1 MFQHFLQDAVTLF
14 VVIDPIGLVPIFIA
28 ITKKEPQVSR
38 RRIASLGVGISTII
52 LLAFLAM
59 GQRLLEA
66 LEISLPAFR
75 TAGGLLLLIVGLQ
88 MVLQESG
95 GHKASTDPASSIDLA
110 VFPLATPLIA
120 GPGGI
125 MSVVL
130 LTDNTKFG
138 WIDQSLTALAL
149 VCVLLITYGAL
160 LASDW
165 IQKRLGRTG
174 VNVITRVLG
183 LLLAALAMET
193 ILAGIGGYFG
203 TYLQSNLATLQNLG

>member
-28 ITKKEPQVSR
+28 ITQKEPQVSR
-38 RRIASLGVGISTII
+38 RRIASLGVGISTIV
-52 LLAFLAM
+52 LLAFLVM
-59 GQRLLEA
+59 GQPLLDV

-95 GHKASTDPASSIDLA
+95 GHVASTDPMASIDLA

-120 GPGGI
+120 GPGSI

-130 LTDNTKFG
+130 LTDNLKYG
-138 WIDQSLTALAL
+138 LVDQSITVVALL
-149 VCVLLITYGAL
+149 CVLLITYVSL
-160 LASDW
+160 LFSDW

-174 VNVITRVLG
+174 VNVITRILG
-183 LLLAALAMET
+183 VLLAALAMET
-193 ILAGIGGYFG
+193 ILGGISGYFG
-203 TYLQSNLATLQNLG
+203 PSVQL

>member
-28 ITKKEPQVSR
+28 ITQKEPTVSR
-38 RRIASLGVGISTII
+38 RRIAALGVGISTLI
-52 LLAFLAM
+52 LLAFLVM
-59 GQRLLEA
+59 GQVLLEA

-75 TAGGLLLLIVGLQ
+75 TAGGILLLIVGLQ
-88 MVLQESG
+88 MVLQESSV
-95 GHKASTDPASSIDLA
+95 HSASTDPTSSIDLA

-138 WIDQSLTALAL
+138 VMDQLLTSLAL
-149 VCVLLITYGAL
+149 LSVLLITFIAL
-160 LASDW
+160 LSAEY
-165 IQKRLGRTG
+165 IQKGLGRTG
-174 VNVITRVLG
+174 VNVITRILG

-193 ILAGIGGYFG
+193 ILAGIKGYFG
-203 TYLQSNLATLQNLG
+203 

>member
-1 MFQHFLQDAVTLF
+1 MLQHFLQDAVTLF

-28 ITKKEPQVSR
+28 ITQKEPQFSR
-38 RRIASLGVGISTII
+38 QRIALLGVGISTII
-52 LLAFLAM
+52 LLAFLVM
-59 GQRLLEA
+59 GQPLLEA

-75 TAGGLLLLIVGLQ
+75 TAGGILLLIVGLQ

-95 GHKASTDPASSIDLA
+95 GHSASTDPASSVDLA

-130 LTDNTKFG
+130 LTDNQKFG
-138 WIDQSLTALAL
+138 FMDQVVTVLAL
-149 VCVLLITYGAL
+149 LVVLLITYVAL
-160 LASDW
+160 LAADW
-165 IQKRLGRTG
+165 IQKKLGRTG
-174 VNVITRVLG
+174 VNVITRILG

-193 ILAGIGGYFG
+193 ILAGIREYFG
-203 TYLQSNLATLQNLG
+203 QAL

>member
-1 MFQHFLQDAVTLF
+1 MLQHFLQDAVTLF
-14 VVIDPIGLVPIFIA
+14 VVIDPIGLVPVFIA
-28 ITKKEPQVSR
+28 ITQKKPPASR
-38 RRIASLGVGISTII
+38 KRIALLGVGISTVI
-52 LLAFLAM
+52 LLAFLVM
-59 GQRLLEA
+59 GQLLLEA

-75 TAGGLLLLIVGLQ
+75 TAGGILLLIVGLQ

-95 GHKASTDPASSIDLA
+95 VHSASADPASSVDLA

-130 LTDNTKFG
+130 LTDNLKFG
-138 WIDQSLTALAL
+138 LVDQALTALAL
-149 VCVLLITYGAL
+149 LTVLLITYIAL
-160 LASDW
+160 LSADW

-174 VNVITRVLG
+174 VNVITRILG

-193 ILAGIGGYFG
+193 ILAGIAGYFG
-203 TYLQSNLATLQNLG
+203 QSLQLS